1 MKRLRSEVTLP
12 DSLDNAFIDK
22 YAASNEVLFT
32 LGGQKYPLSLLIGE
46 FGRRDV
52 WQARWH
58 INLWMPNLQRLRK
71 NGA

>member
-46 FGRRDV
+46 FGRPGRMAGEVAYKFMDAKLAEV
-52 WQARWH
+52 E
-58 INLWMPNLQRLRK
+58 K